1 MDVDAVHSL
10 GEEVEERVR
19 THSAVERTVLCG
31 GWDSEPDSA
40 GLRHAHPLFYPSVR
54 SPEVT

>member
-31 GWDSEPDSA
+31 GWDSKSRGGVLCA
-40 GLRHAHPLFYPSVR
+40 GCTGV
-54 SPEVT
+54 